1 MGDSEP
7 LRRCQTAESP
17 CVTLLPFISVSYNGP
32 VETVSR
38 YVDVLILPEPEIKVP
53 RSACTRAPF
62 GTHRGPRD
70 VNTSRGHIED
80 LSGQSEGGARRS
92 SCYLDTFQPCQDTL
106 GAEPPPRRSR
116 HSNGGTRA
124 ARTRDKRAFADE
136 NASIPPLNLEEPHTK
151 ETRAH
156 QATSV
161 IYKGVRERRPGSNQW
176 AAELRDADNKRF
188 WVGTFDTAE
197 EAARA
202 WDAAVTEKG
211 TGDLLNFPTDPGC
224 ASAIKQIVTPTRASL
239 RVASARTPLAPLSA
253 NRRLA
258 G

>member
-1 MGDSEP
+1 MLSGHIPALSGYS
-7 LRRCQTAESP
+7 RC
-17 CVTLLPFISVSYNGP
+17 
-32 VETVSR
+32 
-38 YVDVLILPEPEIKVP
+38 
-53 RSACTRAPF
+53 RA
-62 GTHRGPRD
+62 
-70 VNTSRGHIED
+70 TSSQVKTQQRGHK
-80 LSGQSEGGARRS
+80 
-92 SCYLDTFQPCQDTL
+92 SC
-106 GAEPPPRRSR
+106 E
-116 HSNGGTRA
+116 N
-124 ARTRDKRAFADE
+124 RDKRAFADE

-239 RVASARTPLAPLSA
+239 RVASARTPLAPLK
-253 NRRLA
+253 RQQKVGRLTLHQDLA
-258 G
+258 GATSVSDWSL